1 MEPLRPMKPMSP
13 MKPMDPL
20 GPSEQWWPDELGD
33 PSSSGAQN
41 DTRYAFFQHE
51 KLLLIEHDGKL
62 QKFRTGEHR
71 ITGISQVS
79 GRGALTFTSEQGPIG
94 LEDFEK

>member
-1 MEPLRPMKPMSP
+1 MAPF
-13 MKPMDPL
+13 
-20 GPSEQWWPDELGD
+20 EQWWPDTLGN

-41 DTRYAFFQHE
+41 GTRYAFFQHK

-71 ITGISQVS
+71 ITGVSQVS
-79 GRGALTFTSEQGPIG
+79 GRGALTFTTEHGPIS
-94 LEDFEK
+94 LEDFEKAQ